1 MSNRCPIIDVFA
13 ASIDDSGATSEE
25 DDVRFTFGE
34 REGLIGVSVNGG
46 DLVFVPLV
54 TVQDLFVVY
63 KGVNWDQRP
72 VSLVDQPE
80 LDLFDGSN

>member
-1 MSNRCPIIDVFA
+1 
-13 ASIDDSGATSEE
+13 
-25 DDVRFTFGE
+25 VRFTFGE

-80 LDLFDGSN
+80 LELFDGSN